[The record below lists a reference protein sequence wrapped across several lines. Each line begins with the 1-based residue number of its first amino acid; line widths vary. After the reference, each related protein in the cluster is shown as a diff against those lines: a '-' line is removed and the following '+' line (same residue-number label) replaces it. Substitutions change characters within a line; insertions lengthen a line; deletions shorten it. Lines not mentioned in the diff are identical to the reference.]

1 VSTTDAIDEAGGDE
15 RPGPF
20 AWVVIGLG
28 WAVMAVAVAG
38 AIGDERLRGLGS
50 WAAWVVGA
58 ALVHDL
64 VVLPAVLCVGWLL
77 TRWLPVPWRV
87 PMRTALVVAAVLTAT
102 VWPIARRWGA
112 RPDNPSIV
120 PLPVAR
126 NLGWIVVALLVT
138 AFGVGV
144 VGATRART
152 RTTAQGPTEEHT

>member
-1 VSTTDAIDEAGGDE
+1 MSGREQLVDE

-20 AWVVIGLG
+20 AWMAIVVG

-38 AIGDERLRGLGS
+38 AIGDERLQGLGS
-50 WAAWVVGA
+50 WATWIVGA

-64 VVLPAVLCVGWLL
+64 VVLPAVLAVGWLL
-77 TRWLPVPWRV
+77 TRWVPTPWRV

-112 RPDNPSIV
+112 RADNPSIV

-126 NLGWIVVALLVT
+126 NLTWIVVALFVT
-138 AFGVGV
+138 ALGL
-144 VGATRART
+144 GAVSAARSRARAG
-152 RTTAQGPTEEHT
+152 TASTEDAT

>member
-1 VSTTDAIDEAGGDE
+1 MSEREQLVDE

-20 AWVVIGLG
+20 AWAVIVLG

-50 WAAWVVGA
+50 WATWIVGA

-64 VVLPAVLCVGWLL
+64 VVLPVVLAVGWLL
-77 TRWLPVPWRV
+77 TRWVPTPWRV
-87 PMRTALVVAAVLTAT
+87 PMRTALVVSAVLTAT

-112 RPDNPSIV
+112 RADNPSIV

-126 NLGWIVVALLVT
+126 NLSWIVVALFVT
-138 AFGVGV
+138 AIGVGAMSAARARARS
-144 VGATRART
+144 GATPMEDQA
-152 RTTAQGPTEEHT
+152 